1 MRDRR
6 EAAAGGKEN
15 MDALNTLQMVTVVLL
30 YGTSLGS
37 FLVLAGLWCF
47 GRLPHWIAAYYSGA
61 VLLCGFGWEFWFA
74 YGWGGGASIAER
86 RTAQMNELIPPW
98 FNGVGNA
105 MGDAFGIAVVGLVLV
120 WLLCGAAAFDRWK
133 WSALT
138 VLLVWF
144 VGENILIELTVYQ
157 AQLTSG
163 AVLSWAPFSPFGNA
177 WNPQLLDICGRTV
190 HLQTQL
196 PWVVMTP
203 ILYALAI
210 VCKRRWPPAA
220 GCLNT

>member
-1 MRDRR
+1 
-6 EAAAGGKEN
+6 
-15 MDALNTLQMVTVVLL
+15 MDSLNTLQIVTAALL
-30 YGTSLGS
+30 YTTSLGA
-37 FLVLAGLWCF
+37 FLVLAGLWWF
-47 GRLPHWIAAYYSGA
+47 RRLPNWIAAYYAGA

-86 RTAQMNELIPPW
+86 RSVLMNEAIPPW

-105 MGDAFGIAVVGLVLV
+105 MGDAFGIAVIGLFLVLLV
-120 WLLCGAAAFDRWK
+120 CGKTAFDRWE
-133 WSALT
+133 WSAFA
-138 VLLVWF
+138 VLFIWF

-163 AVLSWAPFSPFGNA
+163 AAISWAPLSPFGA
-177 WNPQLLDICGRTV
+177 WWNPQLLDIGGRTV

-203 ILYALAI
+203 ILYWLAI
-210 VCKRRWPPAA
+210 ACKRQWPPAGA
-220 GCLNT
+220 GS